1 MKHPKFLVCLLR
13 PFSTPWEEPGR
24 TPLTSR
30 SRTSSTKSTTGPGP
44 SMWTTSSWSWGSP
57 VEISTARSISR
68 MLSEPSARIKMVP
81 CFIFHIQLLHF
92 YIFCLNSKHNSHI
105 RLYSC
110 CRTEVC
116 NESSSRTG
124 RYSFW
129 DAYLVSVPFSQ
140 FLLVSNQCYKHYKSD
155 RIAFPGL
162 SGIWPCFHSSNESP
176 FHFVEVPLGEIDE
189 MISTV
194 DKNKDGKISYSE
206 FR

>member
-81 CFIFHIQLLHF
+81 CFIFHIHLLHF
-92 YIFCLNSKHNSHI
+92 IFFVLIQNTIHI
-105 RLYSC
+105 SGCIPAAELKF
-110 CRTEVC
+110 VM
-116 NESSSRTG
+116 NHLPG
-124 RYSFW
+124 Q
-129 DAYLVSVPFSQ
+129 VGIPFET
-140 FLLVSNQCYKHYKSD
+140 H
-155 RIAFPGL
+155 I
-162 SGIWPCFHSSNESP
+162 
-176 FHFVEVPLGEIDE
+176 
-189 MISTV
+189 
-194 DKNKDGKISYSE
+194 
-206 FR
+206 